1 MMEDVKP
8 KMSGLQ
14 MLALVAGVV
23 AILGA
28 TVSWLVV
35 TMVNSHYNP
44 IDANTWPTY
53 AITTAM
59 WLGFSGVVGWLMLR
73 LTRGYASAKGW
84 AIAGCF
90 GAALLMLSMFVLVE

>member
-8 KMSGLQ
+8 KMSSLQ
-14 MLALVAGVV
+14 ILALVAGIV

-35 TMVNSHYNP
+35 IMVSSHYSP
-44 IDANTWPTY
+44 IDADTWPTY

-59 WLGFSGVVGWLMLR
+59 WLVFSGAVGWLMLR
-73 LTRGYASAKGW
+73 LTRGYASARGW

-90 GAALLMLSMFVLVE
+90 GAALSILSMFVFVD

>member
-14 MLALVAGVV
+14 MLALIAGVV

-28 TVSWLVV
+28 TFAWLAV
-35 TMVNSHYNP
+35 TILNAHYNP
-44 IDANTWPTY
+44 LDGDTWPAY
-53 AITTAM
+53 AISTAM
-59 WLGFSGVVGWLMLR
+59 WLGFSVVVGWLMLR

-90 GAALLMLSMFVLVE
+90 GAALLILSMFVFVD